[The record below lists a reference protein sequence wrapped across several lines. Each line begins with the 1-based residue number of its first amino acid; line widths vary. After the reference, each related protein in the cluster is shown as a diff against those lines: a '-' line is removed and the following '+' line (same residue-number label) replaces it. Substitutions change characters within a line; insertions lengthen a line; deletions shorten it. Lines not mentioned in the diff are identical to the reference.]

1 MRRSILYHH
10 RWRIGVCAAL
20 IACQAALT
28 TVTAQSR
35 SQWRDS
41 LEVLNAKIGSDPDNL
56 HLHLLKAEA
65 NINLEQWDYALAEYG
80 KILHV
85 DENNLA
91 ALYFRAYVHMQQHHF
106 DLAKVDYESFL
117 RLQPRHFEARL
128 GLAHVLQKMG
138 RKTDT
143 IDELNRLVQMFP
155 DSADAY
161 AARAAYETEQKQYD
175 IALYDWD
182 EAIRRK
188 PMNSGYVVSKADV
201 LITLYRMDEA
211 RRELNDAIKRGV
223 PRYALKEW
231 LDKCK

>member
-1 MRRSILYHH
+1 MRYSLRYHH
-10 RWRIGVCAAL
+10 HWRIAVCAAL
-20 IACQAALT
+20 IACQASLT
-28 TVTAQSR
+28 AATAQSR

-80 KILHV
+80 KILHA
-85 DENNLA
+85 DETNLA
-91 ALYFRAYVHMQQHHF
+91 ALYFRAYVHIQQHHL

-143 IDELNRLVQMFP
+143 VDELNRLVQMFP